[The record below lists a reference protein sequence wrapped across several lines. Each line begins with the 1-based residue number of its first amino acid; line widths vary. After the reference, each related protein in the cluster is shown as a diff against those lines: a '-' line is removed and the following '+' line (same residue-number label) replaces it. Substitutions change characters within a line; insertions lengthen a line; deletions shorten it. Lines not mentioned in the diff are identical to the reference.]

1 MSREEEQSGCD
12 ACRWAEETKDGAAG
26 RKQTLSYGG
35 ESERQKEGMADR
47 EKSRAWARVPPVR
60 CPGHAPKETL
70 TPELTQGQGRHPRP
84 TASLNAVRWAS
95 GSPHPGPGP
104 EKQRELQA
112 EKVKR
117 RQKRKREQRETKMGG
132 ERQRGGAIRKRN
144 TQRHEQRSVV
154 KTGQVNRLKAHTGKK
169 LSQSS

>member
-1 MSREEEQSGCD
+1 
-12 ACRWAEETKDGAAG
+12 
-26 RKQTLSYGG
+26 
-35 ESERQKEGMADR
+35 MADR

-112 EKVKR
+112 EKVKAETE
-117 RQKRKREQRETKMGG
+117 RKERAERDKDGWRET
-132 ERQRGGAIRKRN
+132 ERR
-144 TQRHEQRSVV
+144 RH
-154 KTGQVNRLKAHTGKK
+154 
-169 LSQSS
+169 

>member
-1 MSREEEQSGCD
+1 MSREAEQSGCD
-12 ACRWAEETKDGAAG
+12 ACRWAEETKDGVAG

-84 TASLNAVRWAS
+84 TASLNAVPWAS

-112 EKVKR
+112 EKVKAETE
-117 RQKRKREQRETKMGG
+117 RKERAERDKDGWRET
-132 ERQRGGAIRKRN
+132 
-144 TQRHEQRSVV
+144 
-154 KTGQVNRLKAHTGKK
+154 
-169 LSQSS
+169 